1 MPSMITT
8 KQDRLRCQTVVLAR
22 IRDVSQQVDFAGTIF
37 TDASRSEMTTSYRSL
52 LLTPVDLIIKR
63 AGRKRIP
70 IKVTGTPRGASI
82 GLDKG
87 RVLKRDSQ

>member
-1 MPSMITT
+1 
-8 KQDRLRCQTVVLAR
+8 
-22 IRDVSQQVDFAGTIF
+22 
-37 TDASRSEMTTSYRSL
+37 